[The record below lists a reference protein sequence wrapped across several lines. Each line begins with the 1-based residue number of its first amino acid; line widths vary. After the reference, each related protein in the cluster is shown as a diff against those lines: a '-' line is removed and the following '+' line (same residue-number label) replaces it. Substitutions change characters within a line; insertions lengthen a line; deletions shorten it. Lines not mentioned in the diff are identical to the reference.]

1 MGQLQEPELEQA
13 VECTAGVTGAVYAS
27 CEDAG
32 AVAVVRL
39 SRAKMDDHLPLAL
52 AWVDEVLPLT
62 RPRVVGLARHHRC
75 RHPRYHCLRL
85 AQECR

>member
-1 MGQLQEPELEQA
+1 MGQLQEPEREQA
-13 VECTAGVTGAVYAS
+13 VEWTTGATGAVYAS

-32 AVAVVRL
+32 AAAVARL

-62 RPRVVGLARHHRC
+62 RPRVVGLARHHR
-75 RHPRYHCLRL
+75 RRRPRYHCLCL
-85 AQECR
+85 AQERR

>member
-1 MGQLQEPELEQA
+1 MGQLREPGQEQA
-13 VECTAGVTGAVYAS
+13 VEWTAGVTGVVYAS

-32 AVAVVRL
+32 SVVVVRL
-39 SRAKMDDHLPLAL
+39 SQAKMDDHLPLAL

-62 RPRVVGLARHHRC
+62 RSRVVGLARHHR
-75 RHPRYHCLRL
+75 RRRPRYHCLRL

>member
-1 MGQLQEPELEQA
+1 MGQLREREPVQA
-13 VECTAGVTGAVYAS
+13 VEWTAGATGVVCAS

-32 AVAVVRL
+32 AAAVARQ
-39 SRAKMDDHLPLAL
+39 SRAKTDDHLPLAL

-62 RPRVVGLARHHRC
+62 RPRVVGLAHQHHHR
-75 RHPRYHCLRL
+75 RPRYHCLRL

>member
-1 MGQLQEPELEQA
+1 MGQLREPEPEQA
-13 VECTAGVTGAVYAS
+13 VEWTAGVTGVVYAS

-32 AVAVVRL
+32 VAAVVRL
-39 SRAKMDDHLPLAL
+39 SRAKMNDHLPLAL

-62 RPRVVGLARHHRC
+62 RPRVVGLACHHC
-75 RHPRYHCLRL
+75 RRRPRYHCLHL

>member
-1 MGQLQEPELEQA
+1 MGRLREPEPEQA
-13 VECTAGVTGAVYAS
+13 VEWTAGVTGTVYAS

-62 RPRVVGLARHHRC
+62 RPRVVGPAHHHHRC
-75 RHPRYHCLRL
+75 RPRYHCLRL

>member
-1 MGQLQEPELEQA
+1 MGQLQEPEPEQA
-13 VECTAGVTGAVYAS
+13 VEWTAEVTGAVYAS

-62 RPRVVGLARHHRC
+62 RPRVVRSARHHRR

>member
-1 MGQLQEPELEQA
+1 MGQLQGPEPEQA
-13 VECTAGVTGAVYAS
+13 VEWTTGATGAVYAS

-32 AVAVVRL
+32 AVEVVRL

-62 RPRVVGLARHHRC
+62 RPQVVGLARHHC
-75 RHPRYHCLRL
+75 HRHPRYHCLLL

>member
-1 MGQLQEPELEQA
+1 MGQLQEPEPEQA
-13 VECTAGVTGAVYAS
+13 VEWTVGVTRVVYAS

-32 AVAVVRL
+32 AVAVVCL

-62 RPRVVGLARHHRC
+62 RLRVVGPAHRHHRC
-75 RHPRYHCLRL
+75 RPRYHCLRL